1 MTMSIKNLF
10 DKEIE
15 RTGALIGEQH
25 RLNPRGIKMFGEL
38 PPDPLEALSIFRLY
52 PRRHRKKHSKR
63 ITLKSWICRN
73 IGERTDKFLSLFF
86 EKVSTG

>member
-38 PPDPLEALSIFRLY
+38 PPDPLEALSNIQIIPTTPPKEALKKNNFEVVDMSQY
-52 PRRHRKKHSKR
+52 RRKNRQVS
-63 ITLKSWICRN
+63 
-73 IGERTDKFLSLFF
+73 ESLF
-86 EKVSTG
+86 